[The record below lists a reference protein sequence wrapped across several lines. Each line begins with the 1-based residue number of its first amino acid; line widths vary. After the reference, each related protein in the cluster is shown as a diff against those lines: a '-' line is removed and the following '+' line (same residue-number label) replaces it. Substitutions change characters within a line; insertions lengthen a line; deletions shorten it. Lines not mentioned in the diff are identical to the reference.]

1 MYRRIEERED
11 LAEEGY
17 SGFMKSPSS
26 TSEMRNSFA
35 EAIRRAFSSIVKYFI
50 GCLLGVRKRKWI

>member
-1 MYRRIEERED
+1 MKERED
-11 LAEEGY
+11 LAKESY
-17 SGFMKSPSS
+17 SGFMKSPSP

-35 EAIRRAFSSIVKYFI
+35 EAVRRAFSSVVKYFI